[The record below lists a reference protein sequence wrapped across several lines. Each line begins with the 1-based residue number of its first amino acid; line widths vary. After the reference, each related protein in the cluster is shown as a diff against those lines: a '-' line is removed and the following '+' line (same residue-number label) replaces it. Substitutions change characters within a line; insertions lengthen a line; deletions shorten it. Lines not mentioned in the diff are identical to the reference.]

1 MHVDK
6 WFDEQTKL
14 LKIILIII
22 PIVGWVVE
30 VLVRISAIIRKP
42 SGINIA
48 GAIFYAVL
56 GGFWVLCV
64 IDVICLILNDRLLLT
79 E

>member
-6 WFDEQTKL
+6 WFDEKSKL

-22 PIVGWVVE
+22 PFVGWVVE

-48 GAIFYAVL
+48 GAIVYAVL

-64 IDVICLILNDRLLLT
+64 IDVICLILNDRLLLI

>member
-1 MHVDK
+1 MRVDA
-6 WFDEQTKL
+6 WFDEQTL
-14 LKIILIII
+14 LVRIILIII
-22 PIVGWVVE
+22 PFVGWIVE

-48 GAIFYAVL
+48 GAIVYAVL

-64 IDVICLILNDRLLLT
+64 IDVICLILNDRLLLI